1 MALYQTE
8 QDSLDTRVALPLL
21 TYVRLFSKGG
31 RARCALILV
40 RKVDKN
46 FSQRSLCNCLL
57 QRCDQN
63 SFFCVCIKVMLM
75 FSTLEQLTARLKG
88 FKRPGG

>member
-8 QDSLDTRVALPLL
+8 QDSRDTRVALPLL
-21 TYVRLFSKGG
+21 TYVGLFSKGG

-57 QRCDQN
+57 
-63 SFFCVCIKVMLM
+63 
-75 FSTLEQLTARLKG
+75 
-88 FKRPGG
+88 